1 MKVHTEEENEQ
12 LGVPFNLGE
21 SLRSIRP
28 EVEDTSST
36 PFNLGESL
44 RSISPI
50 EESAPEIVDTPTAP
64 TPATPDHI
72 QFTGNPFDALLTP
85 PVVEPPIVEPKI
97 TEFIPAAQKGYAGLQ
112 ASEGQVSGIKSIPFW
127 LQQRQF
133 LQLLAEDL

>member
-12 LGVPFNLGE
+12 LGVPLNLGE

-44 RSISPI
+44 RSIRPKIIDSP
-50 EESAPEIVDTPTAP
+50 TPTV
-64 TPATPDHI
+64 PDHI

-85 PVVEPPIVEPKI
+85 PVVEPPVVEPPVAEPKI
-97 TEFIPAAQKGYAGLQ
+97 REFIPSAEKGYAGLK
-112 ASEGQVSGIKSIPFW
+112 ASEGQLSLDQKEWNKNIPI
-127 LQQRQF
+127 
-133 LQLLAEDL
+133 